1 MRSWGPYWS
10 SEISH
15 EGIEIVKTL
24 APLTDNP
31 NAPNNF
37 GITPIYL
44 AALEGHTEIVKI
56 QTILMLQLT
65 MGRPQFQLPKM
76 KKLKDFSNLSTLNR
90 KCKAKFPNSTFFHL
104 CTNFRETQ
112 HHDEFISL

>member
-31 NAPNNF
+31 NAPNKY
-37 GITPIYL
+37 GDTPIYW
-44 AALEGHTEIVKI
+44 AAREGHTEIVKFLAPLTDNPNAPDNVGQTPI
-56 QTILMLQLT
+56 QVAANVEIHRILT
-65 MGRPQFQLPKM
+65 SFK
-76 KKLKDFSNLSTLNR
+76 
-90 KCKAKFPNSTFFHL
+90 
-104 CTNFRETQ
+104 TQ
-112 HHDEFISL
+112 